1 MLDMIAGEQVY
12 ENMEARV
19 QRGCLSLLLSTILL
33 LLLFCLSVCV
43 FETKIFTL
51 NLRGA
56 HSVTLASHWELLVSS
71 HPLLRFTRTSPNT
84 DFSVGS
90 VYLNSSSHVF
100 MPISLPTE
108 PSPQIQ
114 G

>member
-1 MLDMIAGEQVY
+1 MLDRIAGEQVY
-12 ENMEARV
+12 ENMEARD
-19 QRGCLSLLLSTILL
+19 QRGCLFFIALHYFVVVVV
-33 LLLFCLSVCV
+33 LFVCLF
-43 FETKIFTL
+43 FETKMFTL

-71 HPLLRFTRTSPNT
+71 HPLLRFTGTPSNT